1 MSDSILSI
9 SNSSSNPNTEQ
20 QQFLRFNLV
29 PNNNLM
35 IALREIAAVLKIPL
49 GQIVP
54 IPEMPSWVMGVYNW
68 RGQIVWMVD
77 MGELLGFT
85 PWYQQSLVASN
96 HKAIVIHPRSQ
107 NQKNRSSGNLIGLV
121 VSDVDEIEMCDV
133 NLINSPPASAV
144 TEELAPYL
152 RGYWI
157 QEGGDIIITIDGDAI
172 FASMPQ

>member
-9 SNSSSNPNTEQ
+9 SNSSSNSEQQ

-35 IALREIAAVLKIPL
+35 IALKEIAAVLKIPL

-68 RGQIVWMVD
+68 RGQIVWMID
-77 MGELLGFT
+77 MGQLLGFT
-85 PWYQQSLVASN
+85 PWYQQSLVAST
-96 HKAIVIHPRSQ
+96 HKAIVIHPRNQ
-107 NQKNRSSGNLIGLV
+107 NQQSRSSGDLIGLI
-121 VSDVDEIEMCDV
+121 VSDVDEIEICDV

-144 TEELAPYL
+144 TDELAPYL

-157 QEGGDIIITIDGDAI
+157 KDDGDIIITLDGDAI
-172 FASMPQ
+172 FASMPN